1 MEELDLK
8 ELFDIFW
15 NKRMQ
20 IILIV
25 LIFMVIGVIYTIGFV
40 TPIYSSSTSLILAS
54 SGTATAGENSNA
66 ITTTDLT
73 INSKLVSTYS
83 ELVRRKSILTEVINN
98 LGIDVNVNSL
108 RNNVSVNTVKD
119 SDLIE
124 ITVKDENPTYAAKIA
139 NEITKVFSEKVKA
152 IYNIE
157 NVQVID
163 EAEIQTSPSNINHA
177 RDVVIFLFIGL
188 VVAIAYILILNMLDT
203 TVKAAE
209 DIEKL
214 FDTIP
219 VLVSI
224 PVYGALQET
233 KGKSKS
239 KGGRR

>member
-8 ELFDIFW
+8 ELFEIFW
-15 NKRMQ
+15 NRRMQ

-54 SGTATAGENSNA
+54 SGNSGGDNTNTV
-66 ITTTDLT
+66 TTTDLT

-83 ELVRRKSILTEVINN
+83 ELVRRKSILREVINN
-98 LGIDVNVNSL
+98 LQIDANENAL
-108 RNNVSVNTVKD
+108 KNQVSVNTVKD

-124 ITVKDENPTYAAKIA
+124 ITVKNENPVYAAKIA

-163 EAEIQTSPSNINHA
+163 EAEIQNSPSNINHT
-177 RDVVIFLFIGL
+177 RDIVMFMLIGL
-188 VVAIAYILILNMLDT
+188 VIAIVYVLILNMLDT
-203 TVKAAE
+203 TVKTPE

-224 PVYGALQET
+224 PVCGNLQET
-233 KGKSKS
+233 KTKTKA

>member
-8 ELFDIFW
+8 ELFSIFW

-25 LIFMVIGVIYTIGFV
+25 LIFAVIGVIYTIGFV
-40 TPIYSSSTSLILAS
+40 TPMYSSYTSLILAS
-54 SGTATAGENSNA
+54 SGNTGTDKTNT

-73 INSKLVSTYS
+73 LNSKLVSTYS
-83 ELVRRKSILTEVINN
+83 ELVKRKSILREVINN
-98 LGIDVNVNSL
+98 LQIDVNENAL
-108 RNNVSVNTVKD
+108 KNQVSVNSVKD
-119 SDLIE
+119 TELIE
-124 ITVKDENPTYAAKIA
+124 ITVKDENPAYAAKIA

-163 EAEIQTSPSNINHA
+163 EAEIETKPSNINHTK
-177 RDVVIFLFIGL
+177 DIIMFMLIGL
-188 VVAIAYILILNMLDT
+188 VIAVLYVLVLNMLDT
-203 TVKAAE
+203 TVKTA
-209 DIEKL
+209 DDVEKL
-214 FDTIP
+214 FSTIP

-224 PVYGALQET
+224 PVYGPLQET
-233 KGKSKS
+233 KAKA

>member
-15 NKRMQ
+15 NKRLQ
-20 IILIV
+20 VILIV
-25 LIFMVIGVIYTIGFV
+25 LIFMVIGIIYTIGFV
-40 TPIYSSSTSLILAS
+40 TPIYSSSASLILAS
-54 SGTATAGENSNA
+54 SGTATTGENSNA

-83 ELVRRKSILTEVINN
+83 ELVKRKSILTEVINN

-108 RNNVSVNTVKD
+108 RNNVSVNTVKE

-163 EAEIQTSPSNINHA
+163 EAEIQTSPSNINHV
-177 RDVVIFLFIGL
+177 RDVAIFLFIGL

>member
-8 ELFDIFW
+8 ELFNIFW

-20 IILIV
+20 IILIT
-25 LIFMVIGVIYTIGFV
+25 LIFIVIGVIYTVGFV
-40 TPIYSSSTSLILAS
+40 TPVYSSYTSLILAS
-54 SGTATAGENSNA
+54 SGNTGADKTNT

-73 INSKLVSTYS
+73 LNSKLVSTYS
-83 ELVRRKSILTEVINN
+83 ELVKRKSVLREVINN
-98 LGIDVNVNSL
+98 LQIDVNENDL
-108 RNNVSVNTVKD
+108 KNRVSVNSVKD
-119 SDLIE
+119 TELIE
-124 ITVKDENPTYAAKIA
+124 ITVKDENPAYAAKIA

-163 EAEIQTSPSNINHA
+163 EAEIDSKPSNINHV
-177 RDVVIFLFIGL
+177 RDIIMFMLIGL
-188 VVAIAYILILNMLDT
+188 VAAIIYVLILNMLDT
-203 TVKAAE
+203 TVKTTD

-224 PVYGALQET
+224 PLYGAMQET
-233 KGKSKS
+233 KTKA